1 MPDGLV
7 IERLPV
13 GIARGIW
20 RVIFVAWGGGSSL
33 RGPSARPDADI
44 RERVTVSGVGA
55 DLQAC
60 GSLAGASDS
69 RAGSRL
75 ALLGQRPDS
84 SADGVHVQGRNCRPR
99 THRSRPVTGPGQ
111 RILMPRSGNTHD
123 RSAVQ
128 KGGVSPTLRP
138 WQMMKDSR
146 RRNCGASPGS
156 LGPQQSSPGVFLI
169 ARFNTPHT
177 WDSGTAFALGVGVM
191 ASVFSAS
198 CAVIAAVK
206 EAEVRIRR
214 NDPGRSTTR
223 PSSTAS
229 SAHCAKVCLSAV

>member
-69 RAGSRL
+69 EQEVVLRYSDNGL
-75 ALLGQRPDS
+75 TALRM
-84 SADGVHVQGRNCRPR
+84 AY
-99 THRSRPVTGPGQ
+99 TF
-111 RILMPRSGNTHD
+111 
-123 RSAVQ
+123 
-128 KGGVSPTLRP
+128 KGETV
-138 WQMMKDSR
+138 
-146 RRNCGASPGS
+146 AHE
-156 LGPQQSSPGVFLI
+156 LI
-169 ARFNTPHT
+169 ALAP
-177 WDSGTAFALGVGVM
+177 
-191 ASVFSAS
+191 
-198 CAVIAAVK
+198 
-206 EAEVRIRR
+206 
-214 NDPGRSTTR
+214 
-223 PSSTAS
+223 
-229 SAHCAKVCLSAV
+229 